1 MTQPVEQHDPTV
13 YPVEEKVGEDILQ
26 RWIMELLRPL
36 IEDWLRSEGR
46 ETLVGADQFIYYRQF
61 DPHGRVSPDIY
72 VLPNT
77 PVDTHVTAWKVWET
91 GVVPSFALEIASRHY
106 DKDYYT
112 APRRYDE
119 LGTDELIVFDPHF
132 AKRPRGDGLRWQVFR
147 RNETGELVRVEATD
161 DDRVHSE
168 QLGCWLRSVGA
179 LQATR
184 VRLATAP
191 GGDTLFPTAEERE
204 RAEKER
210 ERAEKERE
218 RAEKKA
224 AQAELAAL
232 KAELAALKGQ

>member
-1 MTQPVEQHDPTV
+1 MTQPVEQPDPTV

-91 GVVPSFALEIASRHY
+91 GVVPSFALEIASRHF
-106 DKDYYT
+106 DKDDYE

-132 AKRPRGDGLRWQVFR
+132 AKRPRGEGMRWQVFR
-147 RNETGELVRVEATD
+147 RDEAGELVRVEATD
-161 DDRVHSE
+161 EDRVHSE

-179 LQATR
+179 MQATR
-184 VRLATAP
+184 VRLGTAP
-191 GGDTLFPTAEERE
+191 RGDTLFPTAEERE

-210 ERAEKERE
+210 ERAEKE
-218 RAEKKA
+218 A

-232 KAELAALKGQ
+232 RAELAKLEGE